1 MNRRLVLIAALV
13 SVAIIGLWWVFLF
26 SPAGDDLATAEERRD
41 SAETELV
48 TLREQRNRLA
58 LLVEQ
63 RPFFQ
68 SELESL
74 RAAVPE
80 QDDLAGIILSIDE
93 AANASGVTFVN
104 FAASEPGTPD
114 AFGLSPVQMQ
124 VSGDGGYFQVL
135 DFVNRLNRIHRIVVV
150 DSMTLTSASGEED
163 LGPPRLTWTMGM
175 TTFVTGAGL
184 AAPDADPNADPN
196 ATPTAAPADGG
207 ETESGGVE

>member
-1 MNRRLVLIAALV
+1 MNRRLVLIAA
-13 SVAIIGLWWVFLF
+13 VASIAIVGLWWVFLF
-26 SPAGDDLATAEERRD
+26 SPAGDDLAAAEDRRD
-41 SAETELV
+41 SAENQLA
-48 TLREQRNRLA
+48 TLREQRDRLA

-93 AANASGVTFVN
+93 AAKASGVTFVS
-104 FAASEPGTPD
+104 FAASEPAVPD
-114 AFGLSPVQMQ
+114 EFGLAPVQIQ

-150 DSMTLTSASGEED
+150 DSINLVAAGGED
-163 LGPPRLTWTMGM
+163 LGPPRLSWTMAM
-175 TTFVTGAGL
+175 STFVTGG
-184 AAPDADPNADPN
+184 PTADPAADPAAQ
-196 ATPTAAPADGG
+196 ATETSTEAPAEGG
-207 ETESGGVE
+207 ETDSGGVE